1 MNCSVVVFI
10 GVYVNAYLFY
20 VFIHLFSCIP
30 DSYLHE
36 ETREGG
42 AGSNARL
49 ITNENV
55 RQKYLHNL
63 LHPLQ
68 CDLRLITKRNR

>member
-20 VFIHLFSCIP
+20 AFINLFSCIP

-49 ITNENV
+49 ITNEC
-55 RQKYLHNL
+55 QTEISAQ
-63 LHPLQ
+63 PFAP
-68 CDLRLITKRNR
+68 ITM